1 MCRGRKEDAE
11 EEWMT
16 NFGQSPKEEDLL
28 EEMAIRQGLGGGRR
42 EAQGLRKKH
51 KQTPECGQMGLG

>member
-1 MCRGRKEDAE
+1 MCWGRKEDVE

-16 NFGQSPKEEDLL
+16 NSGQSPEEDLM
-28 EEMAIRQGLGGGRR
+28 EEMSIRQGRGGGRR
-42 EAQGLRKKH
+42 EAQGLRKKQ